1 MKIAAFNCRKD
12 ELEFFEKY
20 GKKYGVE
27 IITCP
32 YSPTAENLKLAKGCQ
47 AVSMITTPIDAA
59 IVETLH
65 EYGVSVISTRTI
77 GYEHID
83 CRRAS
88 ELGMVVSNVG
98 YTANTVAEYAVMCI
112 LMAIRKMKA
121 IMTRYI
127 GQDYGLEGIRGRE
140 LCSMTVGVIGTG
152 RIGETVIRNLSGFGC
167 RILAYDLFEKDSVK
181 EYAQYASLEEIWKRC
196 DVITLHAPATEET
209 YHLIRKETLEQ
220 MKDGVVIVNTARG
233 TLICTADL
241 IEALE
246 SGKVGAAALDVIENE
261 GKIYYKDFKYK
272 PVGHHEMAVLNA
284 MPNVLMTPHTAFFT
298 DQAVGDMVEF
308 SIKSCVQTIN
318 GGENPWRVNG

>member
-12 ELEFFEKY
+12 ELEFFESF

-32 YSPTAENLKLAKGCQ
+32 YSPSGRNLEFAKGCQ
-47 AVSMITTPIDAA
+47 AVSTITTPIDGAT
-59 IVETLH
+59 VETFH
-65 EYGVSVISTRTI
+65 ELGVKVISTRTV
-77 GYEHID
+77 GFEHID
-83 CRRAS
+83 CKRAS
-88 ELGMVVSNVG
+88 ELGIVVSNVG
-98 YTANTVAEYAVMCI
+98 YSAHTVAEYAVMSI

-127 GQDYGLEGIRGRE
+127 GQDYGLEEIRGRE

-167 RILAYDLFEKDSVK
+167 RILAYDLHQKDSVK
-181 EYAQYASLEEIWKRC
+181 QYAEYVSLEELWKQC
-196 DVITLHAPATEET
+196 DVLTLHTPATEET
-209 YHLIRKETLEQ
+209 YHLIRKETISQ
-220 MKDGVVIVNTARG
+220 MKDKVVIVNTARG
-233 TLICTADL
+233 VLIHTKDL

-298 DQAVGDMVEF
+298 DKAVGDMVEL
-308 SIKSCVQTIN
+308 SIKSCVDTIN
-318 GGENPWRVNG
+318 GGENPWRVN